1 MSTEITIIS
10 MNTIMMM
17 VVIIIITNNIKI
29 IQLALF
35 HLVLVAYLIQLM
47 TVLPWI
53 VEAIIYKL
61 LFPFQSMTA
70 MLVVV
75 LTLMRRAHIMHCSIL
90 RQNFHHKIIEVSHII
105 ILVLCTLRMKF
116 TFNQPHIISMTI
128 QSIPK
133 LTMTIYTHHV

>member
-47 TVLPWI
+47 TVLP
-53 VEAIIYKL
+53 
-61 LFPFQSMTA
+61 
-70 MLVVV
+70 
-75 LTLMRRAHIMHCSIL
+75 
-90 RQNFHHKIIEVSHII
+90 
-105 ILVLCTLRMKF
+105 
-116 TFNQPHIISMTI
+116 
-128 QSIPK
+128 
-133 LTMTIYTHHV
+133 